1 MPLVTTVVSPI
12 GHQLLEMTVAG
23 VAFSSDYFQDPQTQN
38 ASVTAPMPRSN
49 DSRIFIS
56 SAWSRRNVSNQN
68 DEIRHHRSINFLISK
83 P

>member
-23 VAFSSDYFQDPQTQN
+23 VAFSPDYFEDPLTQN
-38 ASVTAPMPRSN
+38 ASVTAPMPCSN
-49 DSRIFIS
+49 DF
-56 SAWSRRNVSNQN
+56 Q
-68 DEIRHHRSINFLISK
+68 